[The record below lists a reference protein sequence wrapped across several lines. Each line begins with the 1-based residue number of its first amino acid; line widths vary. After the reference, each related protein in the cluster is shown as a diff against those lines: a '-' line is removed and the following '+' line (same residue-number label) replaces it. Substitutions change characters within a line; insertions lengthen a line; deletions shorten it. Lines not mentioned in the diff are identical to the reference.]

1 MGKAFAQV
9 DLTAVGAAAPP
20 TQARRDGTAPRA
32 IGRGFFVAARI
43 VPRTLQC
50 FLVCR
55 ERLECSV
62 DSLFSSSFRWA
73 RRAAVLV
80 TAALLCSVALAQP
93 ASPVILI
100 VGDSISAAYGLA
112 PGTGW
117 ATLLQNRLGAEHF
130 PHRVVNASI
139 SGDTTAGGRARLA
152 ALLAQH
158 RPAVT
163 VIELGGNDGLR
174 GGSLDAMRENL
185 DAMVVAA
192 QKAGSHVLILGMRVP
207 PNYGPAYVQ
216 RFAGI
221 FGEVAKAHN
230 AAVVPFMFEGFGEDN
245 AMFQPDG
252 VHPVA
257 AAQGK
262 LLDNAW
268 PALKPLLGA
277 ATKGK

>member
-1 MGKAFAQV
+1 MLA
-9 DLTAVGAAAPP
+9 T
-20 TQARRDGTAPRA
+20 T
-32 IGRGFFVAARI
+32 
-43 VPRTLQC
+43 
-50 FLVCR
+50 
-55 ERLECSV
+55 
-62 DSLFSSSFRWA
+62 
-73 RRAAVLV
+73 
-80 TAALLCSVALAQP
+80 ALLCSGALAQAP
-93 ASPVILI
+93 SPVILI
-100 VGDSISAAYGLA
+100 VGDSISAGYGLP
-112 PGTGW
+112 PGAGW
-117 ATLLQNRLGAEHF
+117 ATLLQTRLAAEHF

-139 SGDTTAGGRARLA
+139 TGDTTAGGRARLA

-185 DAMVVAA
+185 DAMVAAA
-192 QKAGSHVLILGMRVP
+192 QKAGSRVLLLGMRVP

-221 FGEVAKAHN
+221 FGEVAKARN
-230 AAVVPFMFEGFGEDN
+230 AALVPFMFEGFGENN

-252 VHPVA
+252 IHPIA

-277 ATKGK
+277 PAKGK

>member
-1 MGKAFAQV
+1 V
-9 DLTAVGAAAPP
+9 
-20 TQARRDGTAPRA
+20 
-32 IGRGFFVAARI
+32 
-43 VPRTLQC
+43 
-50 FLVCR
+50 LV
-55 ERLECSV
+55 
-62 DSLFSSSFRWA
+62 
-73 RRAAVLV
+73 AAVL
-80 TAALLCSVALAQP
+80 LCSRALAQA

-100 VGDSISAAYGLA
+100 VGDSISAGYGLP
-112 PGTGW
+112 PGAGW
-117 ATLLQNRLGAEHF
+117 ATLLQSRLTAEHF

-174 GGSLDAMRENL
+174 GGNLDAMRENI
-185 DAMVVAA
+185 DAMVAAA
-192 QKAGSHVLILGMRVP
+192 QKAGSRVLLLGMRLP

-216 RFAGI
+216 RFAGT
-221 FGEVAKAHN
+221 FGDVAKAHN
-230 AAVVPFMFEGFGEDN
+230 AAIVPFMFEGFGEDN

-252 VHPVA
+252 IHPIA
-257 AAQGK
+257 AAQGN

-277 ATKGK
+277 PAKRAQ